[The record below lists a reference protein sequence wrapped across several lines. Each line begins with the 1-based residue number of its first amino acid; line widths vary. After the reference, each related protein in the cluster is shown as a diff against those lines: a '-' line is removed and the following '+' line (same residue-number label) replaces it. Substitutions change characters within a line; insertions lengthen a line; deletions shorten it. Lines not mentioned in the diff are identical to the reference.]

1 MYEYNKLR
9 NGKVLKYL
17 HFNSFVLI
25 TCYRFRIIILEININ
40 VKKKQQNSNWNSD
53 GHVAKKKNIAYCKDL
68 YFSCF
73 PVLKTEIGVHW
84 KLIYYYIS

>member
-17 HFNSFVLI
+17 HLNSYNFI
-25 TCYRFRIIILEININ
+25 TCYRLRMIILKININ
-40 VKKKQQNSNWNSD
+40 VKKNSQTQTGTLMD
-53 GHVAKKKNIAYCKDL
+53 MLPKKKNIAYYKDL

-73 PVLKTEIGVHW
+73 PVPETEVKVHW
-84 KLIYYYIS
+84 SLIYYYIS